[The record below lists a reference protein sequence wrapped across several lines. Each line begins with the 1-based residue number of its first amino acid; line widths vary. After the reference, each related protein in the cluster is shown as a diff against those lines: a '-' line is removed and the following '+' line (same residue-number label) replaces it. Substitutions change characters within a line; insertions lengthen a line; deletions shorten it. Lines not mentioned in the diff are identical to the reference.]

1 MNTIDFSKYYKQPD
15 TPPPNLVSKNQGTA
29 PQLFVGILLR
39 VDFLIYLQNKLID
52 LVLKMNSKKS
62 IVSNII
68 VWILLLAAGSSQ
80 AVAQLFTSQGAEN
93 EKNIQNEILTDS
105 AFIALLKDSLENS
118 RLSEANIRMELEN
131 LRLSMLSADSLKHAA
146 QRARIDSLREYT
158 AGIPVV
164 VEEDTIFEFY
174 SKRGGYSPQQRAEMA
189 AAAIIKLSKRFNLKP
204 DSLYIDSS
212 DGVSDIMYQN
222 EVITSFTDQDA
233 IWAGLPQDSLAIKNM
248 AAIVGELYKLK
259 EEHSLGLLIRR
270 ICFLILVIAGQYVLY
285 RITKWLFRK
294 LNRRIEGM
302 KDTKL
307 HPIMVQNYELLDTS
321 KQVKLIEW
329 FALLGFY
336 AVIALQLLFTVPLV
350 FIIFPPTKALAY
362 TLLGYIWTPVK
373 GILVGIVDYIPD
385 LITIII
391 IWIAIR
397 YLIKLIRYL
406 SNEVATE
413 RLKIPGFYPDWALP
427 TYNII
432 RFLLYAFMIAM
443 IYPYLPGSDKG
454 VFQGISVFVGLIIS
468 LGSSTVI
475 GNVIAGWVITYMRPF
490 KKGDKIKLNDTV
502 GDIIEKTPLVTRIR
516 TAKNEIVTV
525 PNSFI
530 MSSQSI
536 NYSRSAN
543 EYGLILHAEVTI
555 GYDVPWR
562 LVHRML
568 IDAALRT
575 KGVLHEPHP
584 FVLETGLNDWYPVY
598 QVNAYT
604 KEAHRMLAIYSE
616 LYQNIQDRFNEEGV
630 EIMSPTYIATRDGNA
645 STVVT
650 DPMK

>member
-1 MNTIDFSKYYKQPD
+1 MKLIHRI
-15 TPPPNLVSKNQGTA
+15 LV
-29 PQLFVGILLR
+29 
-39 VDFLIYLQNKLID
+39 IYLFSFVLWIPSEVKAQLIAIQTGETEKESESKGKTD
-52 LVLKMNSKKS
+52 SLYIVSILDSLKNSK
-62 IVSNII
+62 
-68 VWILLLAAGSSQ
+68 
-80 AVAQLFTSQGAEN
+80 
-93 EKNIQNEILTDS
+93 
-105 AFIALLKDSLENS
+105 
-118 RLSEANIRMELEN
+118 LSEANVRMELEQLKFQIN
-131 LRLSMLSADSLKHAA
+131 SADALKRER
-146 QRARIDSLREYT
+146 QIKIIDSLRNFT
-158 AGIPVV
+158 KGAPVV
-164 VEEDTIFEFY
+164 VEEDTLFEFY

-189 AAAIIKLSKRFNLKP
+189 AAAILSLSNKFNLQP
-204 DSLYIDSS
+204 DSLYIDNS
-212 DGVSDIMYQN
+212 DNVSDIMYRN

-233 IWAGLPQDSLAIKNM
+233 LWAGLPQDSLAIQNLEI
-248 AAIVGELYKLK
+248 IVDKLRLLK
-259 EEHSLGLLIRR
+259 EEHSFWLLFKR
-270 ICFLILVIAGQYVLY
+270 IAMLLLVIVGQYLLY

-294 LNRRIEGM
+294 LNRRIEGL

-307 HPIMVQNYELLDTS
+307 HSIMIQNYELLDTS
-321 KQVKLIEW
+321 KQVKLIKF
-329 FALLGFY
+329 FALIGFY
-336 AVIALQLLFTVPLV
+336 VVLGIQLIFTVPLI
-350 FIIFPPTKALAY
+350 FYIFPPTKALAY

-373 GILVGIVDYIPD
+373 GILLGIVDYIPD

-391 IWIAIR
+391 ICLAIH
-397 YLIKLIRYL
+397 YLIKLFKYL

-413 RLKIPGFYPDWALP
+413 RLKIPGFYPDWAHP

-490 KKGDKIKLNDTV
+490 RKGDRIKLNDTV

-516 TAKNEIVTV
+516 TAKNEIVTL

-530 MSSQSI
+530 MSTQSV
-536 NYSRSAN
+536 NYSRSAQ
-543 EYGLILHAEVTI
+543 EFGLILHTEVTI

-568 IDAALRT
+568 IEAALKT
-575 KGVLHEPHP
+575 EGVLHEPRP

-598 QVNAYT
+598 QINAYT
-604 KEAHRMLAIYSE
+604 REAQKMSIIYSD
-616 LYQNIQDRFNEEGV
+616 LFQNIQDRFNEEGV

-645 STVVT
+645 STVVPPDSWT
-650 DPMK
+650 K

>member
-1 MNTIDFSKYYKQPD
+1 MNKVLFTIISF
-15 TPPPNLVSKNQGTA
+15 
-29 PQLFVGILLR
+29 LFLL
-39 VDFLIYLQNKLID
+39 
-52 LVLKMNSKKS
+52 
-62 IVSNII
+62 
-68 VWILLLAAGSSQ
+68 SSHI
-80 AVAQLFTSQGAEN
+80 AKAQLFSTLADNKDGEIK
-93 EKNIQNEILTDS
+93 EEILSDS
-105 AFIALLKDSLENS
+105 ARLAMLRDSLETS
-118 RLSEANIRMELEN
+118 RLNEANTRMELEH
-131 LRLSMLSADSLKHAA
+131 LRYAMLTADSVNREA
-146 QRARIDSLREYT
+146 QRARIDSLRAFT
-158 AGIPVV
+158 QGIPVI
-164 VEEDTIFEFY
+164 VEEDTLFEFY
-174 SKRGGYSPQQRAEMA
+174 SNRGGYSPAQRAQMA
-189 AAAIIKLSKRFNLKP
+189 AAAILNISRKFNLKP
-204 DSLYIDSS
+204 DSVYIDNS
-212 DGVSDIMYQN
+212 DNVSDIMYQN
-222 EVITSFTDQDA
+222 EVLTSFTDQDA
-233 IWAGLPQDSLAIKNM
+233 IWAGMPQDSLAVMNM
-248 AAIVGELYKLK
+248 AKIVGELYKLK
-259 EEHSLGLLIRR
+259 AEHSLWLTVRR
-270 ICFLILVIAGQYVLY
+270 IILLILVIAGQFALY
-285 RITKWLFRK
+285 RITKWFFRK

-302 KDTKL
+302 KDTRL
-307 HPIMVQNYELLDTS
+307 HPIMIQNYELLDTA
-321 KQVKLIEW
+321 KQVKLIE
-329 FALLGFY
+329 FGALLAFY
-336 AVIALQLLFTVPLV
+336 GVIAIQLVFTVPLI
-350 FIIFPPTKALAY
+350 FYIFPPTKALAY
-362 TLLGYIWTPVK
+362 RLLGYIWTPVK
-373 GILVGIVDYIPD
+373 SILQGIVDYIPD

-391 IWIAIR
+391 ICIAIH
-397 YLIKLIRYL
+397 YLIKLFKYL

-490 KKGDKIKLNDTV
+490 RKGDRIKLNDTT

-516 TAKNEIVTV
+516 TPKNEIVTV

-536 NYSRSAN
+536 NYSRSAQDF
-543 EYGLILHAEVTI
+543 GLILHAEVTI

-562 LVHRML
+562 LIHRML

-575 KGVLHEPHP
+575 KGILHEPYP

-598 QVNAYT
+598 QINAYT
-604 KEAHRMLAIYSE
+604 RDAQRMALIYSE
-616 LYQNIQDRFNEEGV
+616 LFQNIQDRFNEEGV

>member
-1 MNTIDFSKYYKQPD
+1 MKSFNRY
-15 TPPPNLVSKNQGTA
+15 
-29 PQLFVGILLR
+29 ILL
-39 VDFLIYLQNKLID
+39 VLALILCN
-52 LVLKMNSKKS
+52 
-62 IVSNII
+62 
-68 VWILLLAAGSSQ
+68 AGLN
-80 AVAQLFTSQGAEN
+80 AQLFTTKADAN
-93 EKNIQNEILTDS
+93 EKEIKEELRNDS
-105 AFIALLKDSLENS
+105 AFVAALRDSLENS
-118 RLSEANIRMELEN
+118 RLMEANTRMELEQ
-131 LRLSMLSADSLKHAA
+131 LRYRMLSADSVKRAA
-146 QRARIDSLREYT
+146 QKAKIDSLREYT
-158 AGIPVV
+158 SGIPVV
-164 VEEDTIFEFY
+164 VEEDTLFEFY

-189 AAAIIKLSKRFNLKP
+189 AAAILALSHKFNLQP
-204 DSLYIDSS
+204 DSVYIDNS
-212 DGVSDIMYQN
+212 DNVSDIMYQN

-233 IWAGLPQDSLAIKNM
+233 IWAGMPQDSLAIKNM

-259 EEHSLGLLIRR
+259 EEHSLWLLIRR
-270 ICFLILVIAGQYVLY
+270 ICFLILVIAGQYALY
-285 RITKWLFRK
+285 RITKWFFRK
-294 LNRRIEGM
+294 LNRRIEAM
-302 KDTKL
+302 SETKL
-307 HPIMVQNYELLDTS
+307 KPIMVQNYELLDTS
-321 KQVKLIEW
+321 KQVRLIEF
-329 FALLGFY
+329 FALIGFY
-336 AVIALQLLFTVPLV
+336 AVIALQLVFTVPLI
-350 FIIFPPTKALAY
+350 FYIFPPTKALAY

-391 IWIAIR
+391 ICIAIR
-397 YLIKLIRYL
+397 YLIKLFKYL

-427 TYNII
+427 TFNII

-490 KKGDKIKLNDTV
+490 KKGDRIKLNDTV

-516 TAKNEIVTV
+516 TAKNEIVTM

-536 NYSRSAN
+536 NYSRSAH
-543 EYGLILHAEVTI
+543 EFGLILHAEVTI

-575 KGVLHEPHP
+575 KGVLHEPYP

-598 QVNAYT
+598 QINAYT
-604 KEAHRMLAIYSE
+604 REAQRMSAIYSE
-616 LYQNIQDRFNEEGV
+616 LFQNIQDRFNEEGV

-650 DPMK
+650 DPFK

>member
-1 MNTIDFSKYYKQPD
+1 MDKTFSIIR
-15 TPPPNLVSKNQGTA
+15 A
-29 PQLFVGILLR
+29 FLFVACFTLSFKGEAQIL
-39 VDFLIYLQNKLID
+39 
-52 LVLKMNSKKS
+52 
-62 IVSNII
+62 
-68 VWILLLAAGSSQ
+68 
-80 AVAQLFTSQGAEN
+80 
-93 EKNIQNEILTDS
+93 S
-105 AFIALLKDSLENS
+105 AFTESKEQPAPSQVSGIDSVYVASILDSLAEV
-118 RLSEANIRMELEN
+118 RLSEANARMELEQM
-131 LRLSMLSADSLKHAA
+131 RFQMLSADSIKRKEQL
-146 QRARIDSLREYT
+146 ARIDSLRAST
-158 AGIPVV
+158 PGIPVV
-164 VEEDTIFEFY
+164 VEEDTLFEFY
-174 SKRGGYSPQQRAEMA
+174 SKRGGYSPQQRALMVEES
-189 AAAIIKLSKRFNLKP
+189 ILELVNKFNLQP
-204 DSLYIDSS
+204 DSVYIEDS
-212 DGVSDIMYQN
+212 DNVSDIMYGST
-222 EVITSFTDQDA
+222 VIASFTEQDA
-233 IWAGLPQDSLAIKNM
+233 LWAGIPQDSLANINRRI
-248 AAIVGELYKLK
+248 IVNELQKLK
-259 EEHSLGLLIRR
+259 EEHSFWLMIKRVAM
-270 ICFLILVIAGQYVLY
+270 LILVILGQYFLY

-294 LNRRIEGM
+294 LSRRIEAM
-302 KDTKL
+302 RDTKL
-307 HPIMVQNYELLDTS
+307 KPVMIQNYELLDTQ
-321 KQVKLIEW
+321 KQVY
-329 FALLGFY
+329 LLEFGARIGFY
-336 AVIALQLLFTVPLV
+336 LVIFLQLLFTVPLV
-350 FIIFPPTKALAY
+350 FYIFPPTKELAY
-362 TLLGYIWTPVK
+362 KLLGYIWTPIRS
-373 GILVGIVDYIPD
+373 ILIGVVDYIPD

-391 IWIAIR
+391 ICLAIK
-397 YLIKLIRYL
+397 YLIRLFKYL

-490 KKGDKIKLNDTV
+490 RKGDRIKLNDTV

-530 MSSQSI
+530 MSSQSV
-536 NYSRSAN
+536 NYSRSAH
-543 EYGLILHAEVTI
+543 EFGLILHAEVTI

-568 IDAALRT
+568 IEAALRT
-575 KGVLHEPHP
+575 PGILHEPRP

-598 QVNAYT
+598 QINAYT
-604 KEAHRMLAIYSE
+604 RDAQRMGPIYSD
-616 LYQNIQDRFNEEGV
+616 LFQNIQDRFNEEGV

>member
-1 MNTIDFSKYYKQPD
+1 MNK
-15 TPPPNLVSKNQGTA
+15 V
-29 PQLFVGILLR
+29 LFIIISFLFLL
-39 VDFLIYLQNKLID
+39 
-52 LVLKMNSKKS
+52 
-62 IVSNII
+62 
-68 VWILLLAAGSSQ
+68 SSHI
-80 AVAQLFTSQGAEN
+80 AKAQLFSTLADNKDGEIK
-93 EKNIQNEILTDS
+93 EEILSDS
-105 AFIALLKDSLENS
+105 ARLAMLRDSLETS
-118 RLSEANIRMELEN
+118 RLNEANTRMELEH
-131 LRLSMLSADSLKHAA
+131 LRYAMLTADSVNREA
-146 QRARIDSLREYT
+146 QRARIDSLRAFT
-158 AGIPVV
+158 QGIPVI
-164 VEEDTIFEFY
+164 VEEDTLFEFY
-174 SKRGGYSPQQRAEMA
+174 SNRGGYSPAQRAQMA
-189 AAAIIKLSKRFNLKP
+189 AAAILNISRKFNLKP
-204 DSLYIDSS
+204 DSVYIDNS
-212 DGVSDIMYQN
+212 DNVSDIMYQN
-222 EVITSFTDQDA
+222 EVLTSFTDQDA
-233 IWAGLPQDSLAIKNM
+233 IWAGMPQDSLAVMNM
-248 AAIVGELYKLK
+248 AKIVGELYKLK
-259 EEHSLGLLIRR
+259 AEHSLWLTVRR
-270 ICFLILVIAGQYVLY
+270 IILLILVIAGQFALY
-285 RITKWLFRK
+285 RITKWFFRK

-302 KDTKL
+302 KDTRL
-307 HPIMVQNYELLDTS
+307 HPIMIQNYELLDTA
-321 KQVKLIEW
+321 KQVKLIE
-329 FALLGFY
+329 FGALLAFY
-336 AVIALQLLFTVPLV
+336 GVIAIQLVFTVPLI
-350 FIIFPPTKALAY
+350 FYIFPPTKALAY
-362 TLLGYIWTPVK
+362 RLLGYIWTPVK
-373 GILVGIVDYIPD
+373 SILQGIVDYIPD

-391 IWIAIR
+391 ICIAIH
-397 YLIKLIRYL
+397 YLIKLFKYL

-490 KKGDKIKLNDTV
+490 RKGDRIKLNDTT

-516 TAKNEIVTV
+516 TPKNEIVTV

-536 NYSRSAN
+536 NYSRSAQDF
-543 EYGLILHAEVTI
+543 GLILHAEVTI

-562 LVHRML
+562 LIHRML

-575 KGVLHEPHP
+575 KGILHEPYP

-598 QVNAYT
+598 QINAYT
-604 KEAHRMLAIYSE
+604 RDAQRMALIYSE
-616 LYQNIQDRFNEEGV
+616 LFQNIQDRFNEEGV

>member
-1 MNTIDFSKYYKQPD
+1 MRFRAK
-15 TPPPNLVSKNQGTA
+15 NL
-29 PQLFVGILLR
+29 FLLC
-39 VDFLIYLQNKLID
+39 VFLL
-52 LVLKMNSKKS
+52 
-62 IVSNII
+62 
-68 VWILLLAAGSSQ
+68 WGFHSQ
-80 AVAQLFTSQGAEN
+80 MSAQLFTSQAVET
-93 EKNIQNEILTDS
+93 EKEVKDELRHDS
-105 AFIALLKDSLENS
+105 LYVASLLDSLENS
-118 RLSEANIRMELEN
+118 RLLEANTRMELEQM
-131 LRLSMLSADSLKHAA
+131 RLQLLSADSLKREK
-146 QRARIDSLREYT
+146 QKARIDSLRLIT
-158 AGIPVV
+158 QGIPVV
-164 VEEDTIFEFY
+164 VEEDTLFEFY
-174 SKRGGYSPQQRAEMA
+174 NKRGGYSPQQRSAMA
-189 AAAIIKLSKRFNLKP
+189 AAAILSLSKKFNLRP
-204 DSLYIDSS
+204 DSLYIDNS
-212 DGVSDIMYQN
+212 DNVSDIMYEN

-233 IWAGLPQDSLAIKNM
+233 LWAGIPQDSLAAKNLKI
-248 AAIVGELYKLK
+248 IVNKLYQLK
-259 EEHSLGLLIRR
+259 EEHSFWLLVKR
-270 ICFLILVIAGQYVLY
+270 IVLLILVIAGQYGLY
-285 RITKWLFRK
+285 RITKWLFRRSK
-294 LNRRIEGM
+294 RRIE
-302 KDTKL
+302 KLRDTKL
-307 HPIMVQNYELLDTS
+307 HSIMIQNYELLDTE
-321 KQVKLIEW
+321 KQVKLIE
-329 FALLGFY
+329 FLALIGFY
-336 AVIALQLLFTVPLV
+336 IVIAIQLV
-350 FIIFPPTKALAY
+350 FTIPLIFYIFPPTKALAF

-373 GILVGIVDYIPD
+373 GILLGIIDYIPD

-391 IWIAIR
+391 ICFAIH
-397 YLIKLIRYL
+397 YLIKLFKYL

-413 RLKIPGFYPDWALP
+413 RLKIPGFYPDWAYP

-490 KKGDKIKLNDTV
+490 RKGDRIKLNDTV

-536 NYSRSAN
+536 NYSRSAS
-543 EYGLILHAEVTI
+543 EFGLILHAEVTI

-575 KGVLHEPHP
+575 KGVLHDPYP

-598 QVNAYT
+598 QINAFT
-604 KEAHRMLAIYSE
+604 REAQKMALIYSE
-616 LYQNIQDRFNEEGV
+616 LFQNIQDRFNEEGV

>member
-1 MNTIDFSKYYKQPD
+1 MKFTRFQIFITFCLFLFFSGVEMQ
-15 TPPPNLVSKNQGTA
+15 
-29 PQLFVGILLR
+29 
-39 VDFLIYLQNKLID
+39 
-52 LVLKMNSKKS
+52 
-62 IVSNII
+62 
-68 VWILLLAAGSSQ
+68 
-80 AVAQLFTSQGAEN
+80 AQLFTTMATDDAESENKKN
-93 EKNIQNEILTDS
+93 EELMNDS
-105 AFIALLKDSLENS
+105 ARIAALLDSLEHA
-118 RLSEANIRMELEN
+118 RLNEANAKMELEN
-131 LRLSMLSADSLKHAA
+131 LKYAMLSADSVNREA
-146 QRARIDSLREYT
+146 QRSRIDSLRT
-158 AGIPVV
+158 FTQGVPVV
-164 VEEDTIFEFY
+164 VEEDTLFEFY
-174 SKRGGYSPQQRAEMA
+174 SNRGGYSPKQRADMA
-189 AAAIIKLSKRFNLKP
+189 AEAILSLSKKFNLNP
-204 DSLYIDSS
+204 DSLYIDNS
-212 DGVSDIMYQN
+212 DNVSDIMYLN

-233 IWAGLPQDSLAIKNM
+233 LWAGMPQDSLAVMNM
-248 AAIVGELYKLK
+248 AKIVGELHKLK
-259 EEHSLGLLIRR
+259 AEHSFWLLIRR
-270 ICFLILVIAGQYVLY
+270 IALLILVIVGQYFLY
-285 RITKWLFRK
+285 KITKWLFRK
-294 LNRRIEGM
+294 LNHRIEKM

-307 HPIMVQNYELLDTS
+307 HPIMIQNYELLDTGR
-321 KQVKLIEW
+321 QVKLIE
-329 FALLGFY
+329 FGALLLFY
-336 AVIALQLLFTVPLV
+336 AVIAVQLLFTVPLI
-350 FIIFPPTKALAY
+350 FYIFPPTKALAY
-362 TLLGYIWTPVK
+362 RLLGYIWTPVK

-391 IWIAIR
+391 ICIAIH
-397 YLIKLIRYL
+397 YLIKLFKYL

-490 KKGDKIKLNDTV
+490 RKGDRIKLNDTV

-516 TAKNEIVTV
+516 TPKNEVVTV

-543 EYGLILHAEVTI
+543 DFGLILHAEVTI

-568 IDAALRT
+568 IEAALRT
-575 KGVLHEPHP
+575 PGVLHEPKP

-598 QVNAYT
+598 QINAYT
-604 KEAHRMLAIYSE
+604 REAQRMAAIYSD
-616 LYQNIQDRFNEEGV
+616 LFQNIQDRFNEEGV

-650 DPMK
+650 EPFK

>member
-1 MNTIDFSKYYKQPD
+1 MKLVHNIFYLTFLILFSLLPG
-15 TPPPNLVSKNQGTA
+15 VSK
-29 PQLFVGILLR
+29 
-39 VDFLIYLQNKLID
+39 
-52 LVLKMNSKKS
+52 
-62 IVSNII
+62 
-68 VWILLLAAGSSQ
+68 
-80 AVAQLFTSQGAEN
+80 AQLFTTQASAN
-93 EKNIQNEILTDS
+93 EKEIQEELKNDS
-105 AFIALLKDSLENS
+105 AFIASLRDSLDNA
-118 RLSEANIRMELEN
+118 RLNEANTRMELEN
-131 LRLSMLSADSLKHAA
+131 LRYSLLTADSVKR
-146 QRARIDSLREYT
+146 QEQKARIDSLRAFT
-158 AGIPVV
+158 VGVPVV
-164 VEEDTIFEFY
+164 VEEDTLFEFY
-174 SKRGGYSPQQRAEMA
+174 SKRGGYSPQQRALMA
-189 AAAIIKLSKRFNLKP
+189 SSQILALSRKFNLNP
-204 DSLYIDSS
+204 DSVYIATTDNI
-212 DGVSDIMYQN
+212 SDIMYEN
-222 EVITSFTDQDA
+222 EVITSFTEQDA
-233 IWAGLPQDSLAIKNM
+233 LWAGMPQDSLAIKNM
-248 AAIVGELYKLK
+248 AMIVGELNKLK
-259 EEHSLGLLIRR
+259 QEHSLWLLIRR
-270 ICFLILVIAGQYVLY
+270 ICFLILVIAGQYALY

-294 LNRRIEGM
+294 LSRRIEGM

-307 HPIMVQNYELLDTS
+307 HPIMIQNYELLDTS
-321 KQVKLIEW
+321 KQVVLIE
-329 FALLGFY
+329 FLAKIGFY
-336 AVIALQLLFTVPLV
+336 AVIAVQLLFTVPTI
-350 FIIFPPTKALAY
+350 FYIFPPTKALAY
-362 TLLGYIWTPVK
+362 ILLGYIWTPVK

-391 IWIAIR
+391 ICIAIR
-397 YLIKLIRYL
+397 YLIKLFKYL
-406 SNEVATE
+406 CNEVATE

-427 TYNII
+427 TFNII
-432 RFLLYAFMIAM
+432 RFLLIAFMIAM

-490 KKGDKIKLNDTV
+490 KKGDRIKLNDTV

-516 TAKNEIVTV
+516 TPKNEIVTM

-543 EYGLILHAEVTI
+543 EFGLILHAEVTI

-575 KGVLHEPHP
+575 KGILHEPHP

-598 QVNAYT
+598 QINAYT
-604 KEAHRMLAIYSE
+604 RDAQRMAAIYSD
-616 LYQNIQDRFNEEGV
+616 LFQNIQDRFNEEGV
-630 EIMSPTYIATRDGNA
+630 EIMSPTYIAARDGNP

>member
-1 MNTIDFSKYYKQPD
+1 MNKVLFTIISF
-15 TPPPNLVSKNQGTA
+15 
-29 PQLFVGILLR
+29 LFLL
-39 VDFLIYLQNKLID
+39 
-52 LVLKMNSKKS
+52 
-62 IVSNII
+62 
-68 VWILLLAAGSSQ
+68 SSHI
-80 AVAQLFTSQGAEN
+80 AKAQLFSTLSDNKDG
-93 EKNIQNEILTDS
+93 EIKEVILSDS
-105 AFIALLKDSLENS
+105 ARLAILRDSLETS
-118 RLSEANIRMELEN
+118 RLNEANTRMELEH
-131 LRLSMLSADSLKHAA
+131 LRYAMLTADSVNREA
-146 QRARIDSLREYT
+146 QRARIDSLRAFT
-158 AGIPVV
+158 QGIPVI
-164 VEEDTIFEFY
+164 VEEDTLFEFY
-174 SKRGGYSPQQRAEMA
+174 SNRGGYSPAQRAQMA
-189 AAAIIKLSKRFNLKP
+189 AAAILNISRKFNLKP
-204 DSLYIDSS
+204 DSVYIDNS
-212 DGVSDIMYQN
+212 DNVSDIMYQN
-222 EVITSFTDQDA
+222 EVLTSFTDQDA
-233 IWAGLPQDSLAIKNM
+233 IWAGMPQDSLAVMNM
-248 AAIVGELYKLK
+248 AKIVGELYKLK
-259 EEHSLGLLIRR
+259 AEHSLWLTVRR
-270 ICFLILVIAGQYVLY
+270 IILLILVIAGQFALY
-285 RITKWLFRK
+285 RITKWFFRK

-302 KDTKL
+302 KDTRL
-307 HPIMVQNYELLDTS
+307 HPIMIQNYELLDTA
-321 KQVKLIEW
+321 KQVKLIE
-329 FALLGFY
+329 FGALLAFY
-336 AVIALQLLFTVPLV
+336 GVIAIQLVFTVPLI
-350 FIIFPPTKALAY
+350 FYIFPPTKALAY
-362 TLLGYIWTPVK
+362 RLLGYIWTPVK
-373 GILVGIVDYIPD
+373 SILQGIVDYIPD

-391 IWIAIR
+391 ICIAIH
-397 YLIKLIRYL
+397 YLIKLFKYL

-490 KKGDKIKLNDTV
+490 RKGDRIKLNDTT

-516 TAKNEIVTV
+516 TPKNEIVTV

-536 NYSRSAN
+536 NYSRSAQDF
-543 EYGLILHAEVTI
+543 GLILHAEVTI

-562 LVHRML
+562 LIHRML

-575 KGVLHEPHP
+575 KGILHEPYP

-598 QVNAYT
+598 QINAYT
-604 KEAHRMLAIYSE
+604 RDAQRMALIYSE
-616 LYQNIQDRFNEEGV
+616 LFQNIQDRFNEEGV